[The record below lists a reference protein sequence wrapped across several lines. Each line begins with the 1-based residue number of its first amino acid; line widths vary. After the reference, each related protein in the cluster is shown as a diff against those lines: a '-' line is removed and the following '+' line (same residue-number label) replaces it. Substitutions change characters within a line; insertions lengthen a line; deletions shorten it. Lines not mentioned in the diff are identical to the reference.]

1 MAMDLWAAR
10 LERPLTE
17 REQAAMLSL
26 LPRERR
32 ERLEKLKEPEKMR
45 EPLCA
50 YLMLYMALRERYG
63 WKQLPEISCGDQGKP
78 WFPQYPAVQFNLSH
92 TKGAVL
98 VGLSEEPIGV
108 DIEKLRPVSLR
119 AMRRIAG
126 ASTEEEFFRCWVRR
140 EARTKRSGTGISTMM
155 RAETPLQYGE
165 YYYELDTFP
174 GYVAGVA
181 TRSRELPGKVHKYS
195 LDEML

>member
-1 MAMDLWAAR
+1 MDLWAAR

-17 REQAAMLSL
+17 REVTAMLSL
-26 LPRERR
+26 LPGERR
-32 ERLEKLKEPEKMR
+32 ERLEKLKDPEKMR

-50 YLMLYMALRERYG
+50 YLMLYLALRERYG
-63 WKQLPEISCGDQGKP
+63 WRALPEIAYGDQGKP
-78 WFPQYPAVQFNLSH
+78 WFPRHPEVHFNLSH
-92 TKGAVL
+92 TRGAVL

-126 ASTEEEFFRCWVRR
+126 AATEEEFFRCWVRR

-155 RAETPLQYGE
+155 RSETPLQYGE

-181 TRSRELPGKVHKYS
+181 TRSRELPGRVHKYS

>member
-1 MAMDLWAAR
+1 M
-10 LERPLTE
+10 
-17 REQAAMLSL
+17 
-26 LPRERR
+26 
-32 ERLEKLKEPEKMR
+32 
-45 EPLCA
+45 
-50 YLMLYMALRERYG
+50 
-63 WKQLPEISCGDQGKP
+63 
-78 WFPQYPAVQFNLSH
+78 
-92 TKGAVL
+92 
-98 VGLSEEPIGV
+98 GLSEEPIGV

-119 AMRRIAG
+119 AMQRIAG

-155 RAETPLQYGE
+155 RAEAPLQYGE

-181 TRSRELPGKVHKYS
+181 TRSRELPGRVRKYS

>member
-17 REQAAMLSL
+17 RELSAMLAL
-26 LPRERR
+26 LPRARR
-32 ERLEKLKEPEKMR
+32 DRLEKLKDPEKMR

-50 YLMLYMALRERYG
+50 YLMLYLALRQRYG
-63 WKQLPEISCGDQGKP
+63 WREIPEIAYDDQGKP
-78 WFPQYPAVQFNLSH
+78 WFPQHSEVHFNLSH

-119 AMRRIAG
+119 AMQRIAG

-155 RAETPLQYGE
+155 RAEAPLQYGE

-181 TRSRELPGKVHKYS
+181 TRSRELPGRVRKYS